1 MSAQVVLEG
10 LGKHIE
16 VNGGAQRLS
25 QTCPGEGHYGQALWD
40 D

>member
-10 LGKHIE
+10 LGKHIK
-16 VNGGAQRLS
+16 VNSGAPRIS
-25 QTCPGEGHYGQALWD
+25 HTCPGEGHYGQASWD